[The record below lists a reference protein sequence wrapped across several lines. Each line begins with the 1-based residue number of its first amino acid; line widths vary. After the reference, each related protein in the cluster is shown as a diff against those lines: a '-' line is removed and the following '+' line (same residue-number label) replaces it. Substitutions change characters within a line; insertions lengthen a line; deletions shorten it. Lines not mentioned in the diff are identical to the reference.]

1 MTEETKKED
10 GVSPEKLLIDKAN
23 DFQFHAAFLAYS
35 EAFDKRTDF
44 EARRD
49 LNRNIVA
56 LEQNVIDYSTFYRNV
71 SQYRA
76 GVGNEQGRRG
86 LFLKTQRK
94 KDWRRAT
101 QKSER
106 IRRHKK

>member
-10 GVSPEKLLIDKAN
+10 DVSPEKLLIDKAS
-23 DFQFHAAFLAYS
+23 DFQFHVAFLAYS
-35 EAFDKRTDF
+35 EAFDKRTDS
-44 EARRD
+44 EARRE
-49 LNRNIVA
+49 LNKNIEA

-71 SQYRA
+71 SQYRT
-76 GVGNEQGRRG
+76 GIGIEQGRRG